1 MGIAITPLSITVDDE
16 VFRDGVDIT
25 PQIFFHTWKQARAA
39 ALEP

>member
-16 VFRDGVDIT
+16 VLGMVLISPSDL
-25 PQIFFHTWKQARAA
+25 FHTWKQARAA